1 MHGLTLVHGRTAGQC
16 HFYHFQELWEA
27 NKEPLIAF
35 LEEAGRAQR
44 GIVVDQVGGINFLV
58 RGDIFRMADLLPM
71 QWWWL
76 RARTKTF

>member
-1 MHGLTLVHGRTAGQC
+1 MGELQC
-16 HFYHFQELWEA
+16 RFYHFQELWEA

-44 GIVVDQVGGINFLV
+44 GIVVDQVGASILV
-58 RGDIFRMADLLPM
+58 IGDIFRMADLLPM